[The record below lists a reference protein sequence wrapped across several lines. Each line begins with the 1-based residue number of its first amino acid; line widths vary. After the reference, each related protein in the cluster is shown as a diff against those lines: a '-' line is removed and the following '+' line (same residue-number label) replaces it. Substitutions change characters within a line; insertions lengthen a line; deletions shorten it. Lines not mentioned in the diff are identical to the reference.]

1 MSRLKKIFV
10 NLIYNFFSKVNFL
23 FSDIKM
29 RCNMFR
35 TDVDYSEKLKT
46 VLKEQYSVLSEIYD
60 TQKKIRE
67 NVNERD
73 WNELQGCS

>member
-1 MSRLKKIFV
+1 
-10 NLIYNFFSKVNFL
+10 
-23 FSDIKM
+23 
-29 RCNMFR
+29 MFR

-73 WNELQGCS
+73 WNELQN